1 LRGWAR
7 VEAVE
12 ATAVIGQRWLNE
24 VLNGVLDSL
33 LYFHDYGN
41 MEIKQA
47 VAALGALAQDTRL
60 AIFRLLVE
68 AGPEGMPAGR
78 ISEMLDVA
86 PATLSF
92 HLKELSHAGLAHAR
106 PEGRFLF
113 YSADFEHMAAL
124 MTFLTQNCC
133 RGMPDECLTTVETAL
148 SRCSPSS
155 RGGVGPRPACGPA
168 PVKRQTRRSRQ

>member
-1 LRGWAR
+1 
-7 VEAVE
+7 
-12 ATAVIGQRWLNE
+12 
-24 VLNGVLDSL
+24 
-33 LYFHDYGN
+33 

-47 VAALGALAQDTRL
+47 VAALAALAQDTRL

-113 YSADFEHMAAL
+113 YSADFERMAGL

-148 SRCSPSS
+148 SRCSPPP
-155 RGGVGPRPACGPA
+155 RGGIAAKPTGWCGPA
-168 PVKRQTRRSRQ
+168 PAKRQPRRSRQ

>member
-1 LRGWAR
+1 
-7 VEAVE
+7 
-12 ATAVIGQRWLNE
+12 
-24 VLNGVLDSL
+24 
-33 LYFHDYGN
+33 

-47 VAALGALAQDTRL
+47 VAALAALAQDTRL

-113 YSADFEHMAAL
+113 YSADFERMAGL

-148 SRCSPSS
+148 SRCSPSP
-155 RGGVGPRPACGPA
+155 RGGVGPRPVCGPA
-168 PVKRQTRRSRQ
+168 PTRRQTRRSRQ